1 MSGDGGRRIA
11 VVTHRRAGI
20 TSSALREL
28 VAAARSAGATLVFGD
43 DEVAK
48 HGLKPGAGLALG
60 GPQPSDVELCVA
72 LGGDGT
78 ILTAL
83 RSYAGSQ
90 IPVFGVNYGEVGFL
104 ATIDPSDGVGGAELA
119 RAFSGEYDTL
129 ELPAISAGRPEAT
142 WPALN
147 DISVHR
153 KAGLRVADLAYALA
167 GEEIGRVRCDGI
179 VVSTPQGSTGYNL
192 ANGGPVLAWGVKGFV
207 VSFIAPHSLTARALV
222 VAPDDELTIHNR
234 SREEPVE
241 VAVDGRP
248 TCELPPG
255 EDLHV
260 EFGRTHALLA
270 QLPGASFY
278 HRLRERFGRLAH

>member
-1 MSGDGGRRIA
+1 VSVERPRRVA
-11 VVTHRRAGI
+11 VVTHPRAPVT
-20 TSSALREL
+20 TSAVRAL
-28 VAAARSAGATLVFGD
+28 VAAARRAGATLAFS
-43 DEVAK
+43 DEEVTK
-48 HGLKPGAGLALG
+48 HALRAGEGLELG
-60 GPQPSDVELCVA
+60 GPQAEDADVCVA

-83 RSYAGSQ
+83 RHYAGTSV
-90 IPVFGVNYGEVGFL
+90 PVFGVNYGEVGFL
-104 ATIDPSDGVGGAELA
+104 ATIDPDRLGEDLG
-119 RAFSGEYDTL
+119 RAFSGEFETL
-129 ELPAISAGRPEAT
+129 ELPAISAGRPEGT

-167 GEEIGRVRCDGI
+167 GEEVGRVRCDGI

-207 VSFIAPHSLTARALV
+207 VSFIAPHSLTARSLV
-222 VAPDDELTIHNR
+222 VAPGDELTILNA
-234 SREEPVE
+234 SRDEPVE

-248 TCELPPG
+248 TCELSPG

-260 EFGRTHALLA
+260 EFGRTYAMLA

-278 HRLRERFGRLAH
+278 HRLRERFGRLAR